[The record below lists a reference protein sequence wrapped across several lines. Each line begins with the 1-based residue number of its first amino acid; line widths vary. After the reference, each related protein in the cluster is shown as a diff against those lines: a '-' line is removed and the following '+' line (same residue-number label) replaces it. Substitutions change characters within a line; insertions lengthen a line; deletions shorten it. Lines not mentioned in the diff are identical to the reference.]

1 MKLSHIDVGDS
12 FEMLV
17 AESLYWRLVHFV
29 GDFWNVKVGYQHLK
43 LVIDTNCLQIIR
55 QQN

>member
-1 MKLSHIDVGDS
+1 MLVTSFGNS

-17 AESLYWRLVHFV
+17 AESLYNRYV
-29 GDFWNVKVGYQHLK
+29 GVFLKVDYQHLK